1 MNTANYTPCT
11 ASDGEDFC
19 REKAF
24 SPIFSS
30 FGKNADI
37 SSIDTTLIA
46 IWHAYN
52 GLSDGHGITV
62 YESDDCTGVSNTW
75 EFTDV
80 EYFEQVY
87 GEKGNDISLLPTDFQ
102 PKFTV
107 DAAKIGSIRIPDAFL
122 VDFFSADI
130 VTSTGSEAPFLTL
143 FGTYTNACQKV
154 HQRGNLQSI
163 HIGVG
168 GDPAIGQWVNLA
180 SSSQGVNYKYTEGI
194 KSTNTKTDS
203 KQSAKSLEVSVE
215 DSFSFLGTDAA
226 VKVDGKVSE
235 QATTTIQNMT
245 EKDVTKEL
253 DFSCQPDPQYGDKYG
268 ANLYQWQI
276 TNGEDTALS

>member
-75 EFTDV
+75 EFSDV

-87 GEKGNDISLLPTDFQ
+87 GEKGNDISLLPTDF
-102 PKFTV
+102 
-107 DAAKIGSIRIPDAFL
+107 
-122 VDFFSADI
+122 
-130 VTSTGSEAPFLTL
+130 
-143 FGTYTNACQKV
+143 
-154 HQRGNLQSI
+154 
-163 HIGVG
+163 
-168 GDPAIGQWVNLA
+168 
-180 SSSQGVNYKYTEGI
+180 
-194 KSTNTKTDS
+194 
-203 KQSAKSLEVSVE
+203 
-215 DSFSFLGTDAA
+215 
-226 VKVDGKVSE
+226 
-235 QATTTIQNMT
+235 
-245 EKDVTKEL
+245 
-253 DFSCQPDPQYGDKYG
+253 
-268 ANLYQWQI
+268 
-276 TNGEDTALS
+276 